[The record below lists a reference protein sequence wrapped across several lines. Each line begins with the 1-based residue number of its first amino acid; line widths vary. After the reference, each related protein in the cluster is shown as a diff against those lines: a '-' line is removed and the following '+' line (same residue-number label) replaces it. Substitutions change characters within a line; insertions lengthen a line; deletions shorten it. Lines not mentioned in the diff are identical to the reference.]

1 MAAKLPAGAN
11 YFQRNTL
18 RMRNTLPSRF
28 VPPISP
34 TPLDYLQ
41 SL

>member
-18 RMRNTLPSRF
+18 RMFAQYAPQPLRPTHLPH
-28 VPPISP
+28 
-34 TPLDYLQ
+34 TP
-41 SL
+41 